1 MTSPLDPLDTF
12 DAVLARTRRA
22 APAFAATSREQRER
36 VLFAMGAE
44 LDAHRDEL
52 IELAREETHYSAE
65 ILAGELT
72 RTTDQFRFFGEVLAD
87 GSYLERATDADQG
100 SVDVHRVLVPLG
112 IVGVFGSSNF
122 PFAYGVAGG
131 DSASALASGCAVIV
145 KEHPSH
151 PETCQAVLAHLKAA
165 LVSTGFDPETVN
177 MVSGF
182 EAGVALVAAP
192 DIKAVGFTGSTTGG
206 RALYDLA
213 VSRPSPIPFYGE
225 LGSLNPVV
233 VSPAAAHERAADL
246 GVLLAGS
253 MLQRAGQMCTKPG
266 VILISE
272 GSDGDE
278 VVRAMADR
286 VDAESSV
293 PLLNSTVRH
302 QYIVGTQLMSTL
314 PGVTL
319 RGGALSEGGEDSDP
333 VRAALF
339 EATTSE
345 FSGAESLTEVF
356 GPTSIV
362 LRYRDSDDA
371 RALLAKLEPA
381 LVGGVH
387 AADEDPH
394 AVDLMQALLPGV
406 GRIVWNGATTGLA
419 VGWATHHGGS
429 YPASTS
435 LHSSVGA
442 SAIRRWL
449 RPVSYQGVP
458 DQFLPAE
465 LAPAGAVR

>member
-1 MTSPLDPLDTF
+1 
-12 DAVLARTRRA
+12 
-22 APAFAATSREQRER
+22 
-36 VLFAMGAE
+36 
-44 LDAHRDEL
+44 
-52 IELAREETHYSAE
+52 
-65 ILAGELT
+65 
-72 RTTDQFRFFGEVLAD
+72 
-87 GSYLERATDADQG
+87 
-100 SVDVHRVLVPLG
+100 
-112 IVGVFGSSNF
+112 
-122 PFAYGVAGG
+122 
-131 DSASALASGCAVIV
+131 
-145 KEHPSH
+145 
-151 PETCQAVLAHLKAA
+151 
-165 LVSTGFDPETVN
+165 
-177 MVSGF
+177 
-182 EAGVALVAAP
+182 
-192 DIKAVGFTGSTTGG
+192 
-206 RALYDLA
+206 
-213 VSRPSPIPFYGE
+213 
-225 LGSLNPVV
+225 
-233 VSPAAAHERAADL
+233 
-246 GVLLAGS
+246 

-293 PLLNSTVRH
+293 PLLNSAVRH
-302 QYIVGTQLMSTL
+302 QYVAGTQSMSTL

-333 VRAALF
+333 VRPALF

-394 AVDLMQALLPGV
+394 AADLMQALLPGV